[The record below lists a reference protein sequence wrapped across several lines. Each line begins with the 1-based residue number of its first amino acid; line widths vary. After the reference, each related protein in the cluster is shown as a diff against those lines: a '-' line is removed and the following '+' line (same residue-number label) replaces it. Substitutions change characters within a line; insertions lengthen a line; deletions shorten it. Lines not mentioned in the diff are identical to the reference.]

1 MIESAKKL
9 RELSPLLVEGRGSRP
24 FKPSN
29 ARPAFSTLPNPVILS
44 GAGSSAKRMIQR
56 SRRTPTLFGG
66 CPWLLIS
73 PARQAPGV
81 PNPSSTLRRVG
92 VGMLTQRDE
101 HTSNRRHRVP
111 PLQRT
116 QGQGTQVLTWGLAH
130 PFPPLTPEGGPSL
143 SRFLRQGGDFD
154 FLNAGIP
161 RYKKFNRVPH
171 TFAFFANVCGRARRI
186 YSPHRTVAKTR
197 ATSYDKCG

>member
-9 RELSPLLVEGRGSRP
+9 RELSPLLVEGRASRP

-116 QGQGTQVLTWGLAH
+116 QGQGTQVLTWGLAVIFQH
-130 PFPPLTPEGGPSL
+130 VVPPPRLYEYRRRRSGAKVQIGCNDLQGADL
-143 SRFLRQGGDFD
+143 SRRLLHGS
-154 FLNAGIP
+154 
-161 RYKKFNRVPH
+161 VPEL
-171 TFAFFANVCGRARRI
+171 
-186 YSPHRTVAKTR
+186 SPVGLVSMGT
-197 ATSYDKCG
+197 TS

>member
-9 RELSPLLVEGRGSRP
+9 RELSPLLVEGRASRP

-29 ARPAFSTLPNPVILS
+29 ARPAFSTLPNPVLLS

-81 PNPSSTLRRVG
+81 PIDKREGSVKGKLVLGSAEAPLFR
-92 VGMLTQRDE
+92 QR
-101 HTSNRRHRVP
+101 
-111 PLQRT
+111 
-116 QGQGTQVLTWGLAH
+116 G
-130 PFPPLTPEGGPSL
+130 
-143 SRFLRQGGDFD
+143 
-154 FLNAGIP
+154 
-161 RYKKFNRVPH
+161 
-171 TFAFFANVCGRARRI
+171 
-186 YSPHRTVAKTR
+186 
-197 ATSYDKCG
+197 